1 MKSDTR
7 NILLFGA
14 GKSATVLINYLLA
27 RSALC
32 KWTLTVVDADLQL
45 ARSKIN
51 AHPYAVALSFDI
63 TNTEERVK
71 VISHTDI
78 VISMLPPALHYIVAQ
93 DCITFRK
100 NLLTASYLDEK
111 IKALQSEINRH
122 QLLFLCEMGLDPG
135 IDHMSA
141 MQMIDHIKDQGG
153 LIKSFKS
160 HCGGLLAPESDDNP
174 WHYKI
179 TWNPA
184 NIVNAGKAG
193 AVYKENGRIIKIN
206 YPDIFDQHGT
216 VSIPGYGPYAC
227 YPNRD
232 SLPYMSLY
240 RLESI
245 STFIRTTLRHPHFCT
260 GWKYVIK
267 AGLTNEDPAVS
278 AKNYTGKPIAEWFLH
293 CLRIHTQSGSFT
305 DFLTNQVAAEER
317 ILVQELFSYL
327 GLLSNE
333 IIPGALSAH
342 SSVLQYLLES
352 RLKLSL
358 QDKDMIVMLHEID
371 YEVEGKDYEAKSS
384 MTIKGEDHLITA
396 MAKTVGLP
404 LAIAAELILN
414 NSIRLTGLHIPVIK
428 DIYEPVLAK
437 LKDNKIYFREI

>member
-1 MKSDTR
+1 MKNDFK

-14 GKSATVLINYLLA
+14 GKSATLLINYLLE
-27 RSALC
+27 RSVLC

-51 AHPYAVALSFDI
+51 AHPDAVALSFDI
-63 TNTEERVK
+63 NNTEERIK
-71 VISHTDI
+71 AIDQAHI

-93 DCITFRK
+93 DCIAFRK
-100 NLLTASYLDEK
+100 NLLTASYLNEK
-111 IKALQSEINRH
+111 IKALESGINSN

-141 MQMIDHIKDQGG
+141 MQMVDNIKDQGG

-160 HCGGLLAPESDDNP
+160 HCGGLVAPESDDNP

-193 AVYKENGRIIKIN
+193 AVYKENGHIIKIN
-206 YPDIFDQHGT
+206 YPDVFNQHGT
-216 VSIPGYGPYAC
+216 VSIPGYGRYAC
-227 YPNRD
+227 YPNRN

-240 RLESI
+240 GLESTA
-245 STFIRTTLRHPHFCT
+245 TFIRTTLRHPHFCT
-260 GWKYVIK
+260 GWKYIIK
-267 AGLTNEDPAVS
+267 AGLTNEDAAS
-278 AKNYTGKPIAEWFLH
+278 AKNYTGKAVAEWFLY
-293 CLRIHTQSGSFT
+293 CLRAHTQSGNFT
-305 DFLTNQVAAEER
+305 DFLTKQVATEER
-317 ILVQELFSYL
+317 MLVQELFSYL
-327 GLLSNE
+327 GLFSNE
-333 IIPGALSAH
+333 IIPGTLPAH
-342 SSVLQYLLES
+342 SSVLQYLLET
-352 RLKLSL
+352 RLKLGR
-358 QDKDMIVMLHEID
+358 QDKDLIVMLHEID
-371 YEVEGKDYEAKSS
+371 YEVRGKYYSAKSS
-384 MTIKGEDHLITA
+384 MAIKGEDHLITA

-414 NSIRLTGLHIPVIK
+414 NTIRLKGLHIPVIK